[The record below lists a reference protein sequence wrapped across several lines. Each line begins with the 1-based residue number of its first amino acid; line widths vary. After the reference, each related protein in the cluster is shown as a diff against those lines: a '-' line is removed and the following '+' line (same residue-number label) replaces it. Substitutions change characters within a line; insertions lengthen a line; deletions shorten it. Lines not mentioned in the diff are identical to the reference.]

1 MIYVKIP
8 SHSASGTISE
18 LMCRDVVDRNVKIRK
33 DSDFRYVP
41 VLQGYEDQLQNEGFE
56 IVECGHYPRG
66 RESPQ
71 VRIRTALT
79 DLPGDVLKELPMKW
93 EYVGDIVIIR
103 MDVPDVHKE
112 RIGKVYSEELGAKT
126 VCIDGSGVSGEF
138 RRPSMEIIFGSD
150 TVSTRLENGIRYQFD
165 ITKVM
170 FSSGNI
176 DERERM
182 RHLDCRGE
190 TVVDMFAGIGYF
202 TLPIAKFT
210 GASKVIACEK
220 NPDSFVFLK
229 KNIELNALENV
240 EAVLSDNRDL
250 PGKGFAD
257 RIVMGYVQR
266 TSEFLDKA
274 LDTIKDGGI
283 IHYHDTFYVNE
294 YQERIREIFSRCDHE
309 ILGIKEVKSFAPSV
323 SHYVADVRIRCSQKL
338 R

>member
-1 MIYVKIP
+1 MRYVKIP
-8 SHSASGTISE
+8 SHLASMTISE
-18 LMCRDVVDRNVKIRK
+18 LMCRDVVDRNAKIRK
-33 DSDFRYVP
+33 DADFRYVP
-41 VLQGYEDQLQNEGFE
+41 ILQGCEDQLQRDGHEL
-56 IVECGHYPRG
+56 IECGHYTRG

-71 VRIRTALT
+71 ARIRAALAG
-79 DLPGDVLKELPMKW
+79 LPDEVRAELPMKW

-103 MDVPDVHKE
+103 ADVPKIYKE
-112 RIGKVYSEELGAKT
+112 HIGRVYSEELGAKT

-138 RRPSMEIIFGSD
+138 RRPSMEVIFGSD

-165 ITKVM
+165 VTKVM
-170 FSSGNI
+170 FSSGNT

-182 RHLDCRGE
+182 RHLDCCGE
-190 TVVDMFAGIGYF
+190 TVMDMFAGIGYF

-229 KNIELNALENV
+229 KNIELNGLDNV

-250 PGKGFAD
+250 HGTEFAD

-274 LDTIKDGGI
+274 LSMIKDGGI
-283 IHYHDTFYVNE
+283 VHYHDTFYINE
-294 YQERIREIFSRCDHE
+294 YRERIREIFSKCDHE
-309 ILGIKEVKSFAPSV
+309 ILGIREVKSFAPSV
-323 SHYVADVRIRCSQKL
+323 SHYVADVRIRKAH
-338 R
+338 